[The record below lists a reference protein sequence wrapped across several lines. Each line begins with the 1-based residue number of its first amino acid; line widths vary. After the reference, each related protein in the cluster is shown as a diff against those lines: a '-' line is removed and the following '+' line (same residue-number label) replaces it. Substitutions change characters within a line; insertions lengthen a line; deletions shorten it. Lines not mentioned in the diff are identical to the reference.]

1 MRLERGVINH
11 GRIRFLRLFQPTGW
25 MCCILIVLTGCKQD
39 SESAITFYLQ
49 TDHDWRKATEEI
61 TKANNSVIREIELEA
76 DKRHQYTPMQLIAQ
90 KADEVVKGFNLYID
104 SLRNDLIQE
113 AGIIITNGEKPALIS
128 GHSSGIRD
136 TSAVRRYFES
146 GTPRNDEK
154 MRQKIQDFKNSITTL
169 IDTMIKIIPKDV
181 ALIKETEL
189 SDLKAGIQLGSLVGS
204 ILDKP
209 DQDEMND
216 FFQEPPYMIFAK
228 LGHLQFNTCN
238 AEFKLVNFLM
248 GKTGNV
254 QIICSF
260 GPPLIVS
267 TAESD
272 FVIIGEKFKTDIF
285 LSADRYTPWEL
296 YSIKVNGKPIPLRE
310 GKGNYQTIAR
320 KPGENYY
327 RVDIIAKS
335 DELPEPDT
343 ISRTFKYEAGYRC
356 Y

>member
-1 MRLERGVINH
+1 MRLGRGVINH
-11 GRIRFLRLFQPTGW
+11 GRIRFLRLFQPNGW

-39 SESAITFYLQ
+39 SESAIAFYLQ

-76 DKRHQYTPMQLIAQ
+76 DKRHQYKPMQLIAQ

-136 TSAVRRYFES
+136 NSAVRRYFES

-181 ALIKETEL
+181 ALIKEVDIAE
-189 SDLKAGIQLGSLVGS
+189 LKANMQVGSLTGS
-204 ILDKP
+204 LIDKSIH
-209 DQDEMND
+209 DEMND
-216 FFQEPPYMIFAK
+216 LFQSPPYIVFAK
-228 LGHLQFNTCN
+228 LSRLQNNTRTT
-238 AEFKLVNFLM
+238 EFKLVNYLS
-248 GKTGNV
+248 GKIGHMEP
-254 QIICSF
+254 CSWW
-260 GPPLIVS
+260 PVIAS
-267 TAESD
+267 CAESD
-272 FVIIGEKFKTDIF
+272 FVIIDEKYKTDIF
-285 LSADRYTPWEL
+285 LSSDSNTPAAL
-296 YSIKVNGKPIPLRE
+296 ISIKVDGKSIPIYE
-310 GKGNYQTIAR
+310 GKGIYQTIA
-320 KPGENYY
+320 KNLGENYY
-327 RVDIIAKS
+327 HVEIVAKR
-335 DELPEPDT
+335 DEMPKPET
-343 ISRTFKYEAGYRC
+343 FSRTFKYEAGYRC